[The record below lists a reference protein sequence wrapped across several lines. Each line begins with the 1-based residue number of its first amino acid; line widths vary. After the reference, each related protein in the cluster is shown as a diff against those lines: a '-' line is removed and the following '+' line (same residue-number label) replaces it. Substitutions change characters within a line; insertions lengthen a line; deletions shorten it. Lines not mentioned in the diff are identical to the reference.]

1 MRVLLT
7 GANGFIGSALEQQLL
22 SSLEHE
28 VTPVVRHKVD
38 GLRSAKRVGNL
49 DGSTQWSSM
58 LDGVDV
64 IIHTAAMVKVKKHS
78 DLSTISEFRR
88 VNVEG
93 TLNLARQAV
102 RSGVRRFVF
111 ISSIKVN
118 GEITSPN
125 QPFFPEDKPNPVD
138 PYGISKLEAELAL
151 MKLAGESGM
160 EVVIIRPCL
169 VYGSGVKGNFLSM
182 MRCVNRGIPLPLG
195 AIDNKRSMI
204 SIENLVELVIT
215 CIDHPNAVNQIFLA
229 SDGED
234 MSTTELLQR
243 LGKALGKPARLIPI
257 PVSLLMFIAAL
268 LGKDAVAQRLCGSLQ
283 VDISKAREML
293 GWEPLIMVNE
303 GLRRTVEGFKK

>member
-1 MRVLLT
+1 MRILVT
-7 GANGFIGSALEQQLL
+7 GANGFIGRALEREFLL
-22 SSLEHE
+22 FSEYD
-28 VTPVVRHKVD
+28 VIPVVRHNID
-38 GLRSAKRVGNL
+38 GFRPAKQVGDI
-49 DGSTQWSSM
+49 DGSTQWASI

-64 IIHTAAMVKVKKHS
+64 IVHTAATVTAHKYS
-78 DLSTISEFRR
+78 DSSPISEFRR

-102 RSGVRRFVF
+102 RAGVNRFVF

-118 GEITSPN
+118 GENTLPN
-125 QPFFPEDKPNPVD
+125 QPFLPEDKPNPID
-138 PYGISKLEAELAL
+138 AYGTSKLEAELAL
-151 MKLAGESGM
+151 IKLAEESGL

-182 MRCVNRGIPLPLG
+182 MRCVNSGIPLPLG
-195 AIDNKRSMI
+195 VIDNKRSMI
-204 SIENLVELVIT
+204 SIENLVELVII

-234 MSTTELLQR
+234 ISTTELLQR
-243 LGKALGKPARLIPI
+243 LGKALDKPARLIPI
-257 PVSLLMFIAAL
+257 PVSLLTFIAAL
-268 LGKDAVAQRLCGSLQ
+268 LGKKSIAQRLCGSLQ

>member
-7 GANGFIGSALEQQLL
+7 GANGFIGSALEQKLR

-28 VTPVVRHKVD
+28 VTPVVRHKID
-38 GLRSAKRVGNL
+38 GLKSAKRIGNL
-49 DGSTQWSSM
+49 DGSTSWSGM
-58 LDGVDV
+58 LDEVDV
-64 IIHTAAMVKVKKHS
+64 IIHTAAMVKMKAYS
-78 DLSTISEFRR
+78 ELSPISCFRR

-102 RSGVRRFVF
+102 RSGVRRLVF
-111 ISSIKVN
+111 ISSIKVS
-118 GEITSPN
+118 GDTTLSN
-125 QPFFPEDKPNPVD
+125 QPFYPEDKPNPAD
-138 PYGISKLEAELAL
+138 PYATSKSEAELEL
-151 MKLAGESGM
+151 MNLADESGL

-182 MRCVNRGIPLPLG
+182 MRCISRGIALPLG

-204 SIENLVELVIT
+204 SMDNLVELVIT

-243 LGKALGKPARLIPI
+243 LGRAFRKPARLISF
-257 PVSLLMFIAAL
+257 PVSLLIFIAVL
-268 LGKDAVAQRLCGSLQ
+268 LGKKTVAQRLCGSLQ

-293 GWEPLIMVNE
+293 GWKPSITVDE
-303 GLRRTVEGFKK
+303 GLRRTVEGFK

>member
-118 GEITSPN
+118 GETTSPN
-125 QPFFPEDKPNPVD
+125 QPFSPEDKPNPVD

-204 SIENLVELVIT
+204 SIENLVELVII

-234 MSTTELLQR
+234 ISTTELLQR
-243 LGKALGKPARLIPI
+243 LGKALDKPARLIPI
-257 PVSLLMFIAAL
+257 PVSLLTFIAAL
-268 LGKDAVAQRLCGSLQ
+268 LGKKSIAQRLCGSLQ